1 MAPATVATATV
12 APEDLASEALASEA
26 LAPEAPASESLTPA
40 GSAWLETPLGPML
53 AVAIDSALL
62 LLEFETRRGL
72 TESLERLGRRYRI
85 GAVRPSPIASIERE
99 LAAYFAGELREFNTP
114 LELHGTPFQV
124 GVWSELQR
132 VPAGATV
139 SYLELATAVGNP
151 RGVRAVAQ
159 ANGANRLAVVVPCH
173 RVIESSGGLGGY
185 GAGTEVKRRLLEHER
200 AAFGA
205 EAGRLF

>member
-1 MAPATVATATV
+1 
-12 APEDLASEALASEA
+12 
-26 LAPEAPASESLTPA
+26 
-40 GSAWLETPLGPML
+40 ML
-53 AVAIDSALL
+53 AVASHNALL

-72 TESLERLGRRYRI
+72 TESLDRLGRRYRI
-85 GAVRPSPIASIERE
+85 GASRPAPLVSIERE
-99 LAAYFAGELREFNTP
+99 LAAYFAGELHEFNTP

-124 GVWSELQR
+124 GVWRELQR

-200 AAFGA
+200 AAFGVGS
-205 EAGRLF
+205 GRLF